1 MPKFQL
7 SKAAEGDIAS
17 IADYTIFK
25 FGIDQAR
32 KYRNGL
38 IGTLEQIAHNP
49 KLGQVF
55 VLPDGIGL
63 KRFRYKSHIVFYK
76 EISSGILVVR
86 ILGGMMDFKRHL

>member
-7 SKAAEGDIAS
+7 SKAAEEDIAS
-17 IADYTIFK
+17 IADYTIFN

-38 IGTLEQIAHNP
+38 IDTLTQIAHNP
-49 KLGQVF
+49 ALGQVF
-55 VLPDGIGL
+55 ILPNTVGL
-63 KRFRYKSHIVFYK
+63 KRFRYKAHMIFYQ
-76 EISSGILVVR
+76 ETGSGILIVR